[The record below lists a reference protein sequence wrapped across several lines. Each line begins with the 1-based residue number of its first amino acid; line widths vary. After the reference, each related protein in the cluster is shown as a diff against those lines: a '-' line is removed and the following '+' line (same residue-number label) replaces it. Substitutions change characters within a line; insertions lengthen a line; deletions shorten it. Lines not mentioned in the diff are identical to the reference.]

1 MNILIIEDDI
11 TSGKVLSRIL
21 AAYGSVTLA
30 VDGRQGLEAFKE
42 SVKNDTPFSLIFLDI
57 MMPEI
62 DGQEVLKEIRKIE
75 NDHGIYGFDCAKVIM
90 TTALD
95 DNKNIMQA
103 FRSQCEGYLVK
114 PLSKDKVYQEIR
126 RLFGD
131 TNTLLPNA

>member
-21 AAYGSVTLA
+21 QRYGTVTIA
-30 VDGRQGLEAFKE
+30 TDGRQGLDGFKDALNN
-42 SVKNDTPFSLIFLDI
+42 KTPYDLIFLDI

-62 DGQEVLKEIRKIE
+62 DGQEVLKEIRKTE
-75 NDHGIYGFDCAKVIM
+75 EMLGIFGLDGVKVIM

-114 PLSKDKVYQEIR
+114 PILKDKVHAEIK
-126 RLFGD
+126 RLFD
-131 TNTLLPNA
+131 ESTTTL